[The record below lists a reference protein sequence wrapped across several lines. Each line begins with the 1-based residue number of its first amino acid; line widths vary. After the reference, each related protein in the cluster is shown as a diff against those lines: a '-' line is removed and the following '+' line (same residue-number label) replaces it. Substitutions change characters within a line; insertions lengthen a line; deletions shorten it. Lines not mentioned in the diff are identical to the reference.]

1 MNVFTFMGVGL
12 PIGSGERIRTT
23 DRRVMSPTS
32 YHCSTPRY
40 GWRTDL
46 VSHTATVQYLQ
57 RWCVSRPGSGWD
69 GVGPHRFM
77 HANGSER
84 SLTRAHLQH
93 CVSSRTRSSSREAL
107 SHAHWSPPHVTMR
120 PARAAYP
127 SNLLGALPD
136 IFSEYTHLGGYFP
149 LRCFQR
155 FLRPDVD
162 TEPAGRPTIPPLA
175 VRPIRSSRTKISFP
189 QCTNRS

>member
-1 MNVFTFMGVGL
+1 
-12 PIGSGERIRTT
+12 
-23 DRRVMSPTS
+23 MSPTS

-84 SLTRAHLQH
+84 SLTRAARRSFACHTYQIFQQGSPQPCALVASTCH
-93 CVSSRTRSSSREAL
+93 HASSSSRF
-107 SHAHWSPPHVTMR
+107 
-120 PARAAYP
+120 P
-127 SNLLGALPD
+127 SSLLGALPD
-136 IFSEYTHLGGYFP
+136 FLSEYIYLGRYFP

-175 VRPIRSSRTKISFP
+175 VRPIRSSRTKISSP
-189 QCTNRS
+189 QYTNRSQRIETELSHDVLNPARVPL